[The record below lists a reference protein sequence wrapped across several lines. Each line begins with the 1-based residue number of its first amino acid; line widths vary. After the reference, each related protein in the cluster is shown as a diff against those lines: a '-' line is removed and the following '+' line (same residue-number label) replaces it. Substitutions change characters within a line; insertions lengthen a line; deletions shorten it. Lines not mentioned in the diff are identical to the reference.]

1 MLPQKAQCV
10 MSAHSTIDM
19 AHQFLTEI
27 SDTGGGSV
35 AQMNEEER

>member
-10 MSAHSTIDM
+10 MSARSTIDM

-27 SDTGGGSV
+27 SDTGGSV
-35 AQMNEEER
+35 ARTNEEEK